1 MIKVTRLNNQVI
13 ALNPDLVLWAEAS
26 PDTTLFMVGGEKLIV
41 RESLD
46 ELMSRVMR
54 YQRSLR
60 TGTRRLVER
69 PAHLTVLDGG

>member
-26 PDTTLFMVGGEKLIV
+26 PDTTLFMVGGDKIIV

-46 ELMSRVMR
+46 ELMARITR

-60 TGTRRLVER
+60 SPNRRLVER
-69 PAHLTVLDGG
+69 PSHLTVLDGG